1 MLNLVDEK
9 RYKSGEALIICQSF
23 PPSSCWVSVMEGIKS
38 ECPPIVQVG
47 ELRRT
52 QNSYRNIK
60 RQKLSRED
68 YE

>member
-1 MLNLVDEK
+1 MLNPVDEK
-9 RYKSGEALIICQSF
+9 RYKSGEALIVCQSF
-23 PPSSCWVSVMEGIKS
+23 PPGSCWVSVIEGIKS
-38 ECPPIVQVG
+38 ARSPIVQVG

-52 QNSYRNIK
+52 QNNYRNIK